1 MDMNGQLYTVN
12 PKEVYIKGDVNAD
25 GRHTIADVTLICRHI
40 MGQAQLSGAAL
51 ASADINSDG
60 SVGVA
65 DAVLL
70 CQMISEGNE

>member
-1 MDMNGQLYTVN
+1 
-12 PKEVYIKGDVNAD
+12 
-25 GRHTIADVTLICRHI
+25 
-40 MGQAQLSGAAL
+40 MGQTQLSGAAL
-51 ASADINSDG
+51 AAADINSDG